1 MGVGA
6 PGDDRVAG
14 RAGHRDRAVISVRPR
29 MIRPRISESVSPEKA
44 SWTVDLHRGG
54 CREAADMVVGEDE
67 VPDGR
72 RVDAGRLHV
81 SEEDVAAIPDIE
93 EQPCLFY

>member
-1 MGVGA
+1 
-6 PGDDRVAG
+6 
-14 RAGHRDRAVISVRPR
+14 
-29 MIRPRISESVSPEKA
+29 
-44 SWTVDLHRGG
+44 
-54 CREAADMVVGEDE
+54 MVVGEDE